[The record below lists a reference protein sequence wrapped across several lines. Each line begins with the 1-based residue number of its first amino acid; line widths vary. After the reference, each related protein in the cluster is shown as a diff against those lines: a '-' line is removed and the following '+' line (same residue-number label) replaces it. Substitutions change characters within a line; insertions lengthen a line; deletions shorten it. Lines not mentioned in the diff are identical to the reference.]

1 MITKKHLKDVVIL
14 EPQGALMGGPETS
27 EFRAAL
33 EEILS
38 HDLRK
43 IVVDLKE
50 VKWMN
55 AAGIGVLVDALNKLR
70 QMKGDLKLAR
80 CCGRTGTI
88 LQLLKMESLFSRYDS
103 LETAV
108 ASFA

>member
-1 MITKKHLKDVVIL
+1 MITKRHFEDVVVL
-14 EPQGALMGGPETS
+14 ELQGAMMGGPETS

-33 EEILS
+33 EELLS
-38 HDLRK
+38 KDLRK

-55 AAGIGVLVDALNKLR
+55 AAGIGVLVDTLTILR
-70 QMKGDLKLAR
+70 NASGDLKLAR
-80 CCGRTGTI
+80 CCGRIGTV
-88 LQLLKMESLFSRYDS
+88 LQLLKMEKLFSHYETP
-103 LETAV
+103 ETAV

>member
-1 MITKKHLKDVVIL
+1 MIMKRHLKDVVIL
-14 EPQGALMGGPETS
+14 ELRGAIMGGPETF
-27 EFRAAL
+27 EFRKTL
-33 EEILS
+33 EDLIS
-38 HDLRK
+38 KDLRK

-55 AAGIGVLVDALNKLR
+55 AAGIGVLVEALTKIRN
-70 QMKGDLKLAR
+70 MSGDLKLAR

-88 LQLLKMESLFSRYDS
+88 LQLLKMENLFSHYET